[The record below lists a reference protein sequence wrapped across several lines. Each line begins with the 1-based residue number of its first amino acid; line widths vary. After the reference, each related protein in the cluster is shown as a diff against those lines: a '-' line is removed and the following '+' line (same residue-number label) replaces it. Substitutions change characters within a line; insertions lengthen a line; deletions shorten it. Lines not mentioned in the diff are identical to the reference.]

1 MRRIAKR
8 FFPALLALAPV
19 FLFGQGIKTPA
30 ASPQQTIRQDVGL
43 SAIEITYS
51 RPAMKGRKIF
61 GDLVPMGKL
70 WRTGANAATKIK
82 FGEDVLVE
90 GLPVKAGEY
99 ALYSIPGEKQWEII
113 LNKGTN
119 NWGIGGY
126 KEEDD
131 VARFKVTPKKSAS
144 TFENFTI
151 WLDNVSG
158 PSATIFIAWENT
170 VVQFGVSAEIDAK
183 IMTQIQDVMSQDKR
197 PYFQAASYYYEND
210 KDMKQALD
218 WINKAID
225 QNPTAF
231 WVVHLKAKIQAKL
244 GDKRGAI
251 QSANESIK
259 LAQAA
264 GSDDYVALNLK
275 LIDSVEKGK

>member
-1 MRRIAKR
+1 MIRIAR
-8 FFPALLALAPV
+8 RLLPALLALAPV

-90 GLPVKAGEY
+90 GTPVKAGEY

-113 LNKGTN
+113 LNKGIN

-131 VARFKVTPKKSAS
+131 VARFKVSPKKSAA

-158 PSATIFIAWENT
+158 PSATVFIAWENT
-170 VVQFGVSAEIDAK
+170 LVQFGVSAEIDTK

-251 QSANESIK
+251 QTANESIK

-275 LIDSVEKGK
+275 LIDSLEKGK